1 MSVYKEIGF
10 LVREINRR
18 SRQVFNDAADYGVP
32 IENYS
37 DPLIARVKGLM
48 EHYEVPVKTE
58 RYDTGFTQTF
68 EFDGG
73 WPAVVEAGFEKA
85 RIEFVSVSDRLN
97 KKLKGILSVEV
108 STSPKALSMAE
119 SYDY

>member
-32 IENYS
+32 IESYS
-37 DPLIARVKGLM
+37 DPLIAYVKGVM

-58 RYDTGFTQTF
+58 RHDTGFTQTF
-68 EFDGG
+68 EFDGE

-85 RIEFVSVSDRLN
+85 KIEFVSISDRLN
-97 KKLKGILSVEV
+97 KKLKGYISVEV
-108 STSPKALSMAE
+108 STSPEARSKAR
-119 SYDY
+119 SYEY